1 MAIYGRINDIK
12 LINHHERIVVRSRI
26 EQAETRLGL
35 EEHLSVASHKDTAAR
50 MPAPRN
56 LPNSWNSIPPRT
68 PSRSDVDSNSVM
80 AEETAS
86 DPSTSGLSTPQR
98 LDFETSDNP
107 ANTSGA
113 SINLTNATI
122 FTEDYDLI
130 VVVRSQTDQRT
141 FIYLVSKDILSVS
154 SSVLRPIIRVL
165 PAPNGVLGAI
175 ATARGLKKLYI
186 DGDPEALRVIF
197 RILHFD
203 ADESCRDV
211 EFNTLCQIAIL
222 ADKYQWQMAL
232 QTWSEIWLLLWEK
245 FALDPGYENWL
256 YISKVFNSLNEVEKL
271 VELLGKE
278 CSALGVEGFQPYRI
292 NGAQNQY
299 LNTELWSVD
308 LINKI
313 MNQRRVRIRRLCSSL
328 CLLSRVIGCPEKV
341 VLESKG
347 PLCDSD
353 LCWDLAFG
361 SLTRSIAKARLTATS
376 RLITDWNKSVVELES
391 KLKSLQFVTLE
402 AIVPEHKCAL
412 QGLKSGFAR
421 YIADPESTL
430 GGRMRR
436 IFGDIVVYE
445 NDKVHMSDGL

>member
-1 MAIYGRINDIK
+1 
-12 LINHHERIVVRSRI
+12 
-26 EQAETRLGL
+26 
-35 EEHLSVASHKDTAAR
+35 
-50 MPAPRN
+50 MPAPQS
-56 LPNSWNSIPPRT
+56 LPNPRNSIPPRT

-98 LDFETSDNP
+98 LDFETSDSP
-107 ANTSGA
+107 ANIPEA

-154 SSVLRPIIRVL
+154 SSVLRPIIRAL
-165 PAPNGVLGAI
+165 PAPNGILGAI
-175 ATARGLKKLYI
+175 ATVKGLKKLYI

-197 RILHFD
+197 HILHFD

-256 YISKVFNSLNEVEKL
+256 YISEVFNSLNEVEKL

-278 CSALGVEGFQPYRI
+278 CSALDVEGFQPYRV
-292 NGAQNQY
+292 NGTQNQY
-299 LNTELWSVD
+299 LNTELWPMD
-308 LINKI
+308 L
-313 MNQRRVRIRRLCSSL
+313 LT
-328 CLLSRVIGCPEKV
+328 
-341 VLESKG
+341 
-347 PLCDSD
+347 
-353 LCWDLAFG
+353 FG

-376 RLITDWNKSVVELES
+376 RLITDWNKSAVELER
-391 KLKSLQFVTLE
+391 KLKSLKLVTLE
-402 AIVPEHKCAL
+402 AVVPEHKCAL
-412 QGLKSGFAR
+412 QGFKSGFAR

-445 NDKVHMSDGL
+445 HDKVHMSDGL

>member
-1 MAIYGRINDIK
+1 
-12 LINHHERIVVRSRI
+12 
-26 EQAETRLGL
+26 
-35 EEHLSVASHKDTAAR
+35 
-50 MPAPRN
+50 MPAPQN

-68 PSRSDVDSNSVM
+68 PSRSDVDSNSII

-98 LDFETSDNP
+98 PDFGTSDNP

-130 VVVRSQTDQRT
+130 IIVRSPTDQRT

-165 PAPNGVLGAI
+165 PTPNGVLGAI

-203 ADESCRDV
+203 ADESCRDI

-292 NGAQNQY
+292 NGGQSQY

-308 LINKI
+308 LITPRKDQTT
-313 MNQRRVRIRRLCSSL
+313 MFKLVPTFS
-328 CLLSRVIGCPEKV
+328 
-341 VLESKG
+341 
-347 PLCDSD
+347 
-353 LCWDLAFG
+353 AFG

-376 RLITDWNKSVVELES
+376 RLITDWNKSAVELES

-402 AIVPEHKCAL
+402 AVVPEHKCAL
-412 QGLKSGFAR
+412 QGFKSGFAR

-445 NDKVHMSDGL
+445 NDRVHISDGL